1 MLKLK
6 HQYCGHLILTDDS
19 LEKSLLLGKTE
30 GRRRRGSQ
38 NMRWLNGIISAMDM
52 NLGKFW
58 EMVRDMEAQHAAVHG
73 ITESDMTQRLNNNN
87 TITV

>member
-1 MLKLK
+1 
-6 HQYCGHLILTDDS
+6 
-19 LEKSLLLGKTE
+19 
-30 GRRRRGSQ
+30 
-38 NMRWLNGIISAMDM
+38 MRWLDRITDSIDM